1 MCTPHPSVIQ
11 ISNAFELLFID
22 GFSLLMLNRVCYCN
36 VCSIRALIS
45 TTNMLCTKLS
55 VIRKERCL
63 KSQYHASIPTEN
75 IAEAQRQEALG
86 LPLAK

>member
-1 MCTPHPSVIQ
+1 MNVPHPSVFQ
-11 ISNAFELLFID
+11 VSNAFELLFID
-22 GFSLLMLNRVCYCN
+22 GFSLLMLTRVCYCN
-36 VCSIRALIS
+36 FCSILALIS

-63 KSQYHASIPTEN
+63 KSQYHASIPME
-75 IAEAQRQEALG
+75 IISEAQRQEALG